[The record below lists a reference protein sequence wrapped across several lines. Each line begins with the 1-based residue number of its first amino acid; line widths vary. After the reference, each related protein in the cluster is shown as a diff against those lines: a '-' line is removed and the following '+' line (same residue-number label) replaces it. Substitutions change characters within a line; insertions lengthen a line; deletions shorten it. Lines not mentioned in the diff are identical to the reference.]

1 MGEPI
6 WLDTNTLHFALK
18 GDAAVNDQLASYRNA
33 GRRLLVPPAVA
44 NELLNGNVL
53 TMSGNRPVWEQV
65 PTPQSRAATEMGMRR
80 LGVEVDW
87 DSARIPRGQRIDYSM
102 IAVENV
108 SESDRLVLGQI
119 KAGAQRRG
127 VAKPQMITGEEASK
141 AMMSQAHRWGIQSVP
156 AAKTRPGS
164 PPAPPRIVLGEE
176 YPADGKG
183 PISRFFNDRPVLKK
197 LGLIGGSMA
206 AQQLGPQ
213 LLSAI
218 EDHFN
223 SSIADAR
230 KELEA
235 NYPSPAQIKAKAEP
249 FKQAYQASLSKL
261 KAPSNLKAAAAV
273 ILALTPPRD
282 IPTTSIF
289 LEDRISKVR
298 SAADGSTIGY
308 ATAAEQ
314 YIDALI
320 PLHKAAT
327 AGQSLAGIA
336 QDIRKRGSVIKAAG
350 DELHETFWNVLPAAA
365 AFPLT
370 YFPWLEVSSVAQ
382 AFQALGARVLSLSS
396 DIQAR
401 HNEYARLENYIDAE
415 LTRVSDELGRFVP

>member
-6 WLDTNTLHFALK
+6 WLDTNTLHLALK
-18 GDAAVNDQLASYRNA
+18 GNAAVNDQLASYRNA

-53 TMSGNRPVWEQV
+53 TMSGNKPVWEQV

-87 DSARIPRGQRIDYSM
+87 EFARIPPAQRIDYSM

-108 SESDRLVLGQI
+108 SELDRLVLGQI
-119 KAGAQRRG
+119 KAGAERRG
-127 VAKPQMITGEEASK
+127 VAKPQMITDEKASK
-141 AMMSQAHRWGIQSVP
+141 AMMSQAHKWGIQSVP
-156 AAKTRPGS
+156 AAKARPGS
-164 PPAPPRIVLGEE
+164 PPPPARIVLGEE

-223 SSIADAR
+223 SSMADAR

-235 NYPSPAQIKAKAEP
+235 NYPSPAQFKAKAEP

-261 KAPSNLKAAAAV
+261 KTPSNLKAAAAV

-282 IPTTSIF
+282 IPTTGKF
-289 LEDRISKVR
+289 LADRISKVR

-308 ATAAEQ
+308 ATAVEQ

-320 PLHKAAT
+320 PLYKAAT
-327 AGQSLAGIA
+327 VGQNLADIA
-336 QDIRKRGSVIKAAG
+336 EDIRKRGLVIKAAG
-350 DELHETFWNVLPAAA
+350 DELHETFWKVLPAAA

-370 YFPWLEVSSVAQ
+370 YYAWLEVSNVAQ
-382 AFQALGARVLSLSS
+382 AFQALGSRVLSLSI

-401 HNEYARLENYIDAE
+401 YNEYAQLENYIDAE
-415 LTRVSDELGRFVP
+415 LTKVSNELGRFVP